1 MDAPRLIVISR
12 ASRLARVQTEEALHA
27 IRPLLPEQ
35 TCVEVRTLETPGDRD
50 LRTPLTDPAVPD
62 DFFTR
67 DLDRALL
74 DGQADLAVHSA
85 KDLPQR
91 PVPGLALAAL
101 LPARDIREALV
112 VRRDLDPERVAV
124 IGTSSPRREAE
135 IRKLY
140 PAAVLKPLRG
150 TIEQRLKQLDAGE
163 FDALIMAAC
172 ALERLGLAARITRFL
187 PFEPVPQQG
196 RLALVVRADNRAM
209 IERLRALDVRRT
221 AGLVALVGCP
231 AEYDLISH
239 RAEAYLRRADIIL
252 HDRLV
257 PDEALAR
264 YADRLVSVGKTGG
277 GPSTPQLD
285 IHRRMLHEAES
296 GKLVVR
302 LHGGDPGIYGHLG
315 DEIEF
320 LSQWNI
326 RFDVVPALTAA
337 QVAAAHAHAPLTHR
351 GHNHRITL
359 ATARP
364 GAGFEDAPF
373 TGPDVGPLAIYM
385 GVQSAAE
392 VAAKLRAAG
401 WPDDASVLASE
412 RIGYSDERMR
422 WLALADVPRETFDTP
437 ATFLIG
443 LRALPPPRYTLFT
456 GTDPEHFLAHGPLL
470 NWPLIRLES
479 LALDDRIAAL
489 AETLPVV
496 RGVLFPSRF
505 AVHSFME
512 ALLARADARAL
523 NGKRLLAVG
532 PATENELRGYGL
544 RADGAADTLGGV
556 RRLTERLAG
565 DCAGRYLY
573 PCSDA
578 APQQQRMDA
587 LRAHGIELAP
597 RVFYRNVRA
606 PARPLPRLPFSRVLF
621 TSTTTVRAYFEQHP
635 EERAAEREWLAVGP
649 STLEALEAL
658 DLTAT
663 TIPTP
668 PEKTHL

>member
-12 ASRLARVQTEEALHA
+12 ASRLARVQTEEALQSVIPVLAPGTVIEIQH
-27 IRPLLPEQ
+27 
-35 TCVEVRTLETPGDRD
+35 LETPGDRD
-50 LRTPLTDPAVPD
+50 LRTPLTDPSVPD

-74 DGQADLAVHSA
+74 DGRADLAVHSA

-91 PVPGLALAAL
+91 PVPGLAVAAL

-112 VRRDLDPERVAV
+112 VRRGVDPDRAAV

-140 PAAVLKPLRG
+140 PTATLKPLRG
-150 TIEQRLKQLDAGE
+150 TIEQRLQQLDAGE
-163 FDALIMAAC
+163 YDALIMAAC

-196 RLALVVRADNRAM
+196 RLALVVRADDTELQA
-209 IERLRALDVRRT
+209 RLKSLDVRRN

-231 AEYDLISH
+231 AAYDLIAH
-239 RAEAYLRRADIIL
+239 RAEVYLARADVIL

-257 PDEALAR
+257 PDEILER
-264 YADRLVSVGKTGG
+264 YADRLVPVGKTGG

-285 IHRRMLHEAES
+285 IHRRMLHEAEA

-315 DEIEF
+315 EEIEF

-392 VAAKLRAAG
+392 VAAKLRSAG
-401 WPDDASVLASE
+401 WPDNTNVLASE
-412 RIGYSDERMR
+412 RIGYPDERMR
-422 WLALADVPRETFDTP
+422 RLTLADVPCESFDTP
-437 ATFLIG
+437 AIFLVG

-456 GTDPEHFLAHGPLL
+456 GTDPDHFLAHGPLL

-479 LALDDRIAAL
+479 APLEDRIAHLREAM
-489 AETLPVV
+489 P
-496 RGVLFPSRF
+496 RIHGVLFPSRF

-512 ALLARADARAL
+512 ALLAWADARAL
-523 NGKRLLAVG
+523 NSKFLLAVG
-532 PATENELRGYGL
+532 PATDKELRGYGL
-544 RADGAADTLGGV
+544 RADGAADNLGGV
-556 RRLTERLAG
+556 RRLTERIATAFQG
-565 DCAGRYLY
+565 AFLY
-573 PCSDA
+573 PCSDV
-578 APQQQRMDA
+578 APQQQRVES
-587 LRAHGIELAP
+587 LRAHGIDLLP
-597 RVFYRNVRA
+597 RVFYRNVRV
-606 PARPLPRLPFSRVLF
+606 PSRPLPRLPFTRVLF
-621 TSTTTVRAYFEQHP
+621 TSTSTVRAYFEQYP
-635 EERAAEREWLAVGP
+635 EERMADREWLAVGP
-649 STLEALEAL
+649 STLQALRELGLNA
-658 DLTAT
+658 A
-663 TIPTP
+663 TIPNASET
-668 PEKTHL
+668 T